1 MTRHVLFLPF
11 GCHVP
16 VAMHFDCL
24 QTDDKRR
31 CYPLLLMQRVTLIG
45 LGWSLLLLSRMSPEP
60 VGTGEGGGGAGTQ
73 YVKLLKPALLLLDI
87 SRFTS

>member
-1 MTRHVLFLPF
+1 ML
-11 GCHVP
+11 
-16 VAMHFDCL
+16 
-24 QTDDKRR
+24 
-31 CYPLLLMQRVTLIG
+31 
-45 LGWSLLLLSRMSPEP
+45 PEP